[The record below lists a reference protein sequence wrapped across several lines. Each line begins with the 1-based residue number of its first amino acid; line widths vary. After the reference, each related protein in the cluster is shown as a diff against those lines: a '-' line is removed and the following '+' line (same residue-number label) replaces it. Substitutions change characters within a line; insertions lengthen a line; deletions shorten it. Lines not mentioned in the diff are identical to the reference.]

1 MESLQIVSL
10 NNLKE
15 KNKVEKKDEKGKKN
29 EK

>member
-15 KNKVEKKDEKGKKN
+15 KNKVEKKEEKGKKN